1 MYTEPLLGIQVKRL
15 IWNSKRVF
23 KISLK
28 VVREMEDL
36 FINDFNYFT
45 LLSELLQYSSE
56 WIEPVISNLE
66 LESLHIDD
74 YIGSEEV
81 YDFFGNKLE

>member
-1 MYTEPLLGIQVKRL
+1 
-15 IWNSKRVF
+15 
-23 KISLK
+23 
-28 VVREMEDL
+28 MEDL

-45 LLSELLQYSSE
+45 FLSELLQYSSE

-74 YIGSEEV
+74 YIGAEEV